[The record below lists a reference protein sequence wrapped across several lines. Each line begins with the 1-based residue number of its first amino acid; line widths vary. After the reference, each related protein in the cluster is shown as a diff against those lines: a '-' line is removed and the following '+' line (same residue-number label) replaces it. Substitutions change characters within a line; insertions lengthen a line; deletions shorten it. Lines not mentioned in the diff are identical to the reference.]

1 MRPIVERVES
11 SIKGGVKAKLGRKT
25 LVLGA
30 NGLGKSAIV
39 NAVELAGTGKA
50 SDVAGRS
57 VLARDADLFMLA
69 PPGKDFV
76 SAKAHLSEGEGMAAW
91 ELRKGH
97 RAKRTGPEIVFP
109 LREVQEALLGS
120 AETARKWVLQHGTP
134 FSWSDVLFIVPTSL
148 HTRLASIGRGP
159 DPAASLTTALEKAR
173 TEVRI
178 CNATA
183 KSLRSLSPPSQPPPE
198 PQAIAELE
206 GVISAWQAR
215 GNAGDP
221 GDSALQVLKSA
232 LETRQAQV
240 SSLQGRVNQLE
251 AELAVLPKPQGNV
264 DVLRSAIVV
273 VETIAGGHFARCPI
287 CEGKVDLEQM
297 RKKCISG
304 KAKVKEL
311 VEQAEKWN
319 RTVKAR
325 EATLAELQG
334 ARREF
339 ESLTTEHARAQK
351 AESSKRSD
359 RPVPAISQEDARN
372 QLHSLM
378 AIRAGWEASQRG
390 EERALAA
397 ERDSAEWA
405 QLAEALSK
413 ALGVLVE
420 KAREGFVKKVQR
432 YLPNSD
438 LFGVEL
444 LDGEREILRV
454 GLLRLAG
461 DHMVLHA
468 ALSGAEWARVTA
480 ALALAVAPTVGA
492 CVVCPEERAFDPD
505 TLTAVLE
512 AFGGAVDDIMRAS
525 EPPQVIVTSPNPPR
539 TVPAG
544 WTVVQLGVNEVPVVT
559 KSKVPTESKTGSAP
573 PPAKGRPKAANEPA
587 VSANEPQE
595 QPQLSAAD
603 LSDIFS

>member
-11 SIKGGVKAKLGRKT
+11 SIKGGVKAELGQKT
-25 LVLGA
+25 LILGA
-30 NGLGKSAIV
+30 NGIGKSAIV

-57 VLARDADLFMLA
+57 VLAKDADLFMLA
-69 PPGKDFV
+69 PPGSDHV
-76 SAKAHLSEGEGMAAW
+76 SARAHLSEGTGMAAW

-97 RAKRTGPEIVFP
+97 RAKRTGPEISFP
-109 LREVQEALLGS
+109 LREVEEALLGN

-134 FSWSDVLFIVPTSL
+134 FAWADVTFMVPVSL
-148 HTRLASIGRGP
+148 HPKLSSLGRGP

-173 TEVRI
+173 TEVRT

-183 KSLRSLSPPSQPPPE
+183 KTLRSLSSPSQPPPN
-198 PQAIAELE
+198 PQEISALEAI
-206 GVISAWQAR
+206 VTAWQAR
-215 GNAGDP
+215 GNSSGASS
-221 GDSALQVLKSA
+221 SALQVLKSA

-251 AELAVLPKPQGNV
+251 AELAALPKPQGNV

-287 CEGKVDLEQM
+287 CEGKVDLESM
-297 RKKCISG
+297 KKKAVSG

-311 VEQAEKWN
+311 VEQAERWN

-339 ESLTTEHARAQK
+339 ERLTTEHARAQK

-372 QLHSLM
+372 RLHSLM
-378 AIRAGWEASQRG
+378 SLRAGWEASQRG
-390 EERALAA
+390 EERALEA
-397 ERDSAEWA
+397 ERDGAEWS
-405 QLAEALSK
+405 QLADALSK

-420 KAREGFVKKVQR
+420 RARDGFVRKVQR

-454 GLLRLAG
+454 GLLREG
-461 DHMVLHA
+461 KDGSRVLHA

-492 CVVCPEERAFDPD
+492 CIVCPEERAFDPD
-505 TLTAVLE
+505 TLTSVLE
-512 AFGGAVDDIMRAS
+512 AFGGALDDIMRGGDG
-525 EPPQVIVTSPNPPR
+525 PQVIVTSPNPPR
-539 TVPAG
+539 TVPHG
-544 WTVVQLGVNEVPVVT
+544 WTVVQLGAAVAANEPMVVT
-559 KSKVPTESKTGSAP
+559 EKVKEKGSKAAPSK
-573 PPAKGRPKAANEPA
+573 PKAANEPA
-587 VSANEPQE
+587 VSANEPQK
-595 QPQLSAAD
+595 PQLSAAD
-603 LSDIFS
+603 LSSLFE

>member
-11 SIKGGVKAKLGRKT
+11 SIKGGVKAKLSQKT
-25 LVLGA
+25 LVLGR
-30 NGLGKSAIV
+30 NGIGKSAIL
-39 NAVELAGTGKA
+39 NTVELAGTGRA
-50 SDVAGRS
+50 SDVAGRA

-69 PPGKDFV
+69 SPGSDHV
-76 SAKAHLSEGEGMAAW
+76 SARAHLSEGAGMAAW

-97 RAKRTGPEIVFP
+97 RSKRTGPEIVFP

-134 FSWSDVLFIVPTSL
+134 FAWADVTFMVPTSL
-148 HTRLASIGRGP
+148 HARLASLGRGP

-173 TEVRI
+173 AELRSCT
-178 CNATA
+178 ATA

-221 GDSALQVLKSA
+221 GDSALQVLKDA
-232 LETRQAQV
+232 LETRRAQV
-240 SSLQGRVNQLE
+240 SSLQGRVNALQ
-251 AELAVLPKPQGNV
+251 AELAQLPKPQGNV

-297 RKKCISG
+297 KKKAITG

-319 RTVKAR
+319 RTVKFHESA
-325 EATLAELQG
+325 LSELQS
-334 ARREF
+334 ARRDLDKLATEF
-339 ESLTTEHARAQK
+339 ARAQK
-351 AESSKRSD
+351 AQDSRD
-359 RPVPAISQEDARN
+359 RPIPAMNLEDARN
-372 QLHSLM
+372 RLHSLM
-378 AIRAGWEASQRG
+378 ALRAGWEASQRG

-397 ERDSAEWA
+397 ERDGTEWA
-405 QLAEALSK
+405 QLAEALAK

-420 KAREGFVKKVQR
+420 RAREGFVAKVQR
-432 YLPNSD
+432 YLPSSD

-454 GLLRLAG
+454 GLLREGKDGAR
-461 DHMVLHA
+461 VLHA

-539 TVPAG
+539 TVPQG
-544 WTVVQLGVNEVPVVT
+544 WTVVQLGAAVAANEPM
-559 KSKVPTESKTGSAP
+559 EMEKTGSAP
-573 PPAKGRPKAANEPA
+573 PPAKGRPKAANEP
-587 VSANEPQE
+587 QE
-595 QPQLSAAD
+595 QPKLSTAD
-603 LSDIFS
+603 LSSLFD